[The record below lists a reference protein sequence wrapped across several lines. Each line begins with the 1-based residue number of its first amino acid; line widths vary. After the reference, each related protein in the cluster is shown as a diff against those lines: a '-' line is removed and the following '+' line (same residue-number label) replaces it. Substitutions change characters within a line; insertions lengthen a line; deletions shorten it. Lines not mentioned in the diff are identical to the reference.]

1 MEKLQ
6 DNIPAHSYTQ
16 ANTEGLMKKGE
27 SRVMGTTLQRC
38 QLLAGGCQDLGGLI
52 KWCIRQSKHTLA
64 MKPGTHPQCKM
75 LQRQCRGGLER
86 IRIGVWKNSW
96 EAVDTVFGSSDE
108 HLNEDSCQ
116 GAGGDRGETDLQ
128 AGRTSGRGGGEE
140 DDSGENT

>member
-1 MEKLQ
+1 
-6 DNIPAHSYTQ
+6 
-16 ANTEGLMKKGE
+16 MKKGE

-38 QLLAGGCQDLGGLI
+38 QLLAGGCQDLGDLI

-64 MKPGTHPQCKM
+64 MKPGTSSTVQDATEAVPGWVGEDQD
-75 LQRQCRGGLER
+75 
-86 IRIGVWKNSW
+86 WSP

-140 DDSGENT
+140 DDSGEDT